1 MGNRKSAFFASGLQV
16 AAVVLGVLALA
27 PLQARADRAAPG
39 DAAGKQKG
47 TAVEPLFGLAK
58 PSDGPFP
65 ADRFRGACRMA
76 AGDGTP
82 WHVNR
87 TRHPTGAFA
96 RAAIERNWRGL
107 AC

>member
-47 TAVEPLFGLAK
+47 RLSSHCSVSPNLPMDPFRRTASGVHVGWPRATAHPGTSIAHAIRLEHSRARRLK
-58 PSDGPFP
+58 EI
-65 ADRFRGACRMA
+65 GAA
-76 AGDGTP
+76 
-82 WHVNR
+82 
-87 TRHPTGAFA
+87 
-96 RAAIERNWRGL
+96 
-107 AC
+107 